1 MSASP
6 LATTKPKHFPSPSP
20 AASTSSPA
28 TTTSTLTTT
37 TTKPNSRWLATD
49 YAFSLFSRLI
59 HVTKDNVFSN
69 DGSFLTRFKK
79 VDPIQ
84 GATEEKK
91 RVQQQLLRKKAAD
104 ERFKNRGKR
113 PLITPTSATTNS
125 TTDPATHDTSSTK
138 KAKTSSN
145 PDEQD
150 RSEYQKEVDR
160 LKRAGGLRDEG
171 YAVRPVLK

>member
-37 TTKPNSRWLATD
+37 TTKPN
-49 YAFSLFSRLI
+49 
-59 HVTKDNVFSN
+59 NVFSN

>member
-6 LATTKPKHFPSPSP
+6 LPPSQTAPS
-20 AASTSSPA
+20 
-28 TTTSTLTTT
+28 TTTA
-37 TTKPNSRWLATD
+37 TKPN
-49 YAFSLFSRLI
+49 
-59 HVTKDNVFSN
+59 NVFSN
-69 DGSFLTRFKK
+69 DGSFLTRFKR
-79 VDPIQ
+79 VDPLQ
-84 GATEEKK
+84 DATEEKK

-113 PLITPTSATTNS
+113 PLPTTN
-125 TTDPATHDTSSTK
+125 TTDSETNQTSSTSDGTSTLTK
-138 KAKTSSN
+138 KPRTSTG
-145 PDEQD
+145 DEQV